1 MLFGKC
7 FSDEKP
13 DKMLQGLFY
22 SKSKSDN
29 RDKLVMIQKNF
40 DYTANRAT
48 QCHQVRIKVNLP
60 KYWTLLIRFLILIL
74 KKSTRTR
81 TKNFNTKPNA

>member
-48 QCHQVRIKVNLP
+48 QMPSSADKSELAKILEIVN
-60 KYWTLLIRFLILIL
+60 KILDFNF
-74 KKSTRTR
+74 KKIN
-81 TKNFNTKPNA
+81 KDKD

>member
-29 RDKLVMIQKNF
+29 RDKLVMIHKHFN
-40 DYTANRAT
+40 YPANRAT
-48 QCHQVRIKVNLP
+48 QMPSSADKSKLVQILDIVN
-60 KYWTLLIRFLILIL
+60 KILDF
-74 KKSTRTR
+74 
-81 TKNFNTKPNA
+81 NF